1 MTASEKNWAQSKCAS
16 SSSEI
21 PNRGYMLRYAM
32 YLTAQGIKI
41 PFLGSNFGDN
51 YLPFYIF

>member
-21 PNRGYMLRYAM
+21 PNRGCMLRYAM